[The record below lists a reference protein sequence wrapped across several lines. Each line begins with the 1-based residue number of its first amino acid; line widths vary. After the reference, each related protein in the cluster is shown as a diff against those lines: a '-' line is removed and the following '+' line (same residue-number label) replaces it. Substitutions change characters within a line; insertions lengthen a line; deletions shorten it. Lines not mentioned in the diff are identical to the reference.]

1 MESKILKLCRRLKR
15 CTLEDIVQFT
25 ELDTKQILPV
35 IYYLLDND
43 YLEEKGGVYFPKN
56 KTEPVNNENSF
67 YFKQQY
73 HSKEETDTIIKGFCL
88 QLPVSKI
95 KYFLNC
101 KESSIAGF
109 YQIFRQKIYERQ
121 HKELLNNYFNRPQN
135 NHYRLF
141 FKKFAYF
148 YNYNNKIYVIDKPL
162 RSPFEDLKTR
172 AELKEFRKVY
182 CFLRRVCENYNR
194 EIYLYH
200 HLAEAIWRRNK
211 SFEEM
216 YSDLKNLLKI

>member
-109 YQIFRQKIYERQ
+109 YQIFRQKIYE
-121 HKELLNNYFNRPQN
+121 
-135 NHYRLF
+135 
-141 FKKFAYF
+141 
-148 YNYNNKIYVIDKPL
+148 IDKPL